1 MIPQTL
7 LWVGLIVAWLVV
19 LVPMLAA
26 RHPKV
31 NQVSDATLKT
41 RLLHRGGS
49 ATRAVRRRI
58 RPAATV
64 AEARADEAPADQDHD
79 EDVDGRIVLGK
90 ADGAVEAAQL
100 ADEEA
105 EAHAYVDSDV
115 DDLHGSSPMD
125 GDTTPIPTV
134 ERAAMRAKAKVVD
147 LDDLDAPE
155 AKPVVKAESD
165 AAAPEAEPIVRRVTA
180 PVDEPVAE
188 PVAEIQPAAELPA
201 AELPADEAR
210 GEDASRDDAVEFVD
224 EDVDE
229 VPADEQLTEELAPV
243 ARPARADDDEL
254 DDDELADE
262 YADAE
267 YSAEDGEAEPRR
279 RRGGY
284 DPENDARLTE
294 ARFRFRQ
301 RVTLVLGVLAVVAL
315 GAGLMNVPFAWY
327 GLGAVVLALVVYLTY
342 LRRTVRIE
350 SEIRRRRMARLERA
364 RRERAREAEVR
375 DGVPAHL
382 RRGGCIVMEI
392 DDEDPAFDHLPRY
405 RAEEFD
411 FLDRPADLREPYE
424 RKVG

>member
-26 RHPKV
+26 RHPRV

-49 ATRAVRRRI
+49 AGRAVRRRI

-64 AEARADEAPADQDHD
+64 VEEPRGECPADADAGLVDD
-79 EDVDGRIVLGK
+79 EIVEDGRIVLGTNSTSATDGH
-90 ADGAVEAAQL
+90 AD
-100 ADEEA
+100 DDA

-125 GDTTPIPTV
+125 GDTTPIHTV
-134 ERAAMRAKAKVVD
+134 ERAVMSERTKVTD
-147 LDDLDAPE
+147 LDHLD
-155 AKPVVKAESD
+155 VD
-165 AAAPEAEPIVRRVTA
+165 AAGA
-180 PVDEPVAE
+180 
-188 PVAEIQPAAELPA
+188 
-201 AELPADEAR
+201 ADEAA
-210 GEDASRDDAVEFVD
+210 EAAEAAEYDDT
-224 EDVDE
+224 VDE
-229 VPADEQLTEELAPV
+229 VPVDEQLTEELAPV
-243 ARPARADDDEL
+243 ARPVAEDDAECEDEHSG
-254 DDDELADE
+254 
-262 YADAE
+262 ADA
-267 YSAEDGEAEPRR
+267 AQDDAAEPRR

-284 DPENDARLTE
+284 DPENDARITE

-301 RVTLVLGVLAVVAL
+301 RVTLVLGVLAVVTL
-315 GAGLMNVPFAWY
+315 GAGLMNVPLAWY
-327 GLGAVVLALVVYLTY
+327 GLGAVVLALVAYLAY
-342 LRRTVRIE
+342 LRRSVRIE
-350 SEIRRRRMARLERA
+350 TEIRRRRTARLERA

-382 RRGGCIVMEI
+382 RRGGCVVMEI

-411 FLDRPADLREPYE
+411 FLDRPADVREPYE

>member
-49 ATRAVRRRI
+49 AKLALRRKI
-58 RPAATV
+58 RPTGQSAERDEPAESESGTALEAERAAELTEDDEV
-64 AEARADEAPADQDHD
+64 LFTSRADDPAEQ
-79 EDVDGRIVLGK
+79 
-90 ADGAVEAAQL
+90 

-105 EAHAYVDSDV
+105 EAHAFVDSDV
-115 DDLHGSSPMD
+115 DDLHAVSPMD
-125 GDTTPIPTV
+125 GETTPIRTV
-134 ERAAMRAKAKVVD
+134 RRADMTV
-147 LDDLDAPE
+147 
-155 AKPVVKAESD
+155 PVES
-165 AAAPEAEPIVRRVTA
+165 AEP
-180 PVDEPVAE
+180 DESAE
-188 PVAEIQPAAELPA
+188 PVESVEPVRRAEPAELEVRPA
-201 AELPADEAR
+201 DAADLPSETSDEVADESSELADEVDEVDEASGEIPADEA
-210 GEDASRDDAVEFVD
+210 
-224 EDVDE
+224 
-229 VPADEQLTEELAPV
+229 LTEEVTPV
-243 ARPARADDDEL
+243 DRAAVERI
-254 DDDELADE
+254 
-262 YADAE
+262 
-267 YSAEDGEAEPRR
+267 DGTRS
-279 RRGGY
+279 RRGGF
-284 DPENDARLTE
+284 DPENDARITE

-327 GLGAVVLALVVYLTY
+327 GLGAVVLALALYLTY

-350 SEIRRRRMARLERA
+350 AEIRRRRTARLERA
-364 RRERAREAEVR
+364 RRERAREAEEF
-375 DGVPAHL
+375 DGVPAHR

-405 RAEEFD
+405 RAEEFE
-411 FLDRPADLREPYE
+411 FLHRPELREPME

>member
-58 RPAATV
+58 RPTATV
-64 AEARADEAPADQDHD
+64 AEKADDEAA
-79 EDVDGRIVLGK
+79 EDAEAAEVSAEEELEDGRIVLGRTSI
-90 ADGAVEAAQL
+90 D
-100 ADEEA
+100 DEDRLDTDRLDDEVLDDEA
-105 EAHAYVDSDV
+105 EAHAFVDSDV
-115 DDLHGSSPMD
+115 DDLHATSPMD

-134 ERAAMRAKAKVVD
+134 ERAAMRAQAKIVD
-147 LDDLDAPE
+147 LDHLDV
-155 AKPVVKAESD
+155 PVAKAESD
-165 AAAPEAEPIVRRVTA
+165 AAAPEAEPIVRRVSA
-180 PVDEPVAE
+180 PAEQLPVEPPAAEAADPVAE
-188 PVAEIQPAAELPA
+188 PVAEAEEPV
-201 AELPADEAR
+201 EEDEA
-210 GEDASRDDAVEFVD
+210 F
-224 EDVDE
+224 DE
-229 VPADEQLTEELAPV
+229 VAADEQLTEEIAP
-243 ARPARADDDEL
+243 ATRPV
-254 DDDELADE
+254 
-262 YADAE
+262 ADAE
-267 YSAEDGEAEPRR
+267 DDDVEDDLDAAELEDVEAEPRR

-301 RVTLVLGVLAVVAL
+301 RVTLVLGVLAVIAL

-327 GLGAVVLALVVYLTY
+327 GLGAVVLALVLYLTY

-350 SEIRRRRMARLERA
+350 AEIRRRRMARLERA

-411 FLDRPADLREPYE
+411 FLDRPADLGEPYE

>member
-1 MIPQTL
+1 MPEGADMIPQTL

-64 AEARADEAPADQDHD
+64 AEERPAERDDAELD
-79 EDVDGRIVLGK
+79 DDVDDVEDGRIVLGK
-90 ADGAVEAAQL
+90 TDAVAEDDI
-100 ADEEA
+100 ADEDA

-134 ERAAMRAKAKVVD
+134 ERAAMAKRTKIVD
-147 LDDLDAPE
+147 LDRLDAPVDE
-155 AKPVVKAESD
+155 APVDDATAE
-165 AAAPEAEPIVRRVTA
+165 AAAPEAAPIVRRVTA
-180 PVDEPVAE
+180 PVAE
-188 PVAEIQPAAELPA
+188 PEAEPAHEPAAEA
-201 AELPADEAR
+201 DAEIEAELDLEDDEI
-210 GEDASRDDAVEFVD
+210 VEAAAYDENAD

-229 VPADEQLTEELAPV
+229 LDDVPADEQLTEEFDPV
-243 ARPARADDDEL
+243 ERPAAEHDDEF
-254 DDDELADE
+254 D
-262 YADAE
+262 
-267 YSAEDGEAEPRR
+267 AEPRR

-284 DPENDARLTE
+284 DPENDARITE

-327 GLGAVVLALVVYLTY
+327 GLGAVVLALVAYLAY

-350 SEIRRRRMARLERA
+350 TEIRRRRMARLERA

-411 FLDRPADLREPYE
+411 FLDRPADVREPYE

>member
-49 ATRAVRRRI
+49 AGRAVRRRI

-64 AEARADEAPADQDHD
+64 AETRTEDAPAEEDLD

-90 ADGAVEAAQL
+90 TDRAADEELL

-134 ERAAMRAKAKVVD
+134 ERAAMRAKAKIVD
-147 LDDLDAPE
+147 LDDLDVPV
-155 AKPVVKAESD
+155 AKPVANAETD

-180 PVDEPVAE
+180 PVEEPVA
-188 PVAEIQPAAELPA
+188 VAEVAPIAELPA
-201 AELPADEAR
+201 EEARVEDEA
-210 GEDASRDDAVEFVD
+210 VD
-224 EDVDE
+224 EAAEYVDAEYEGEAVDE

-243 ARPARADDDEL
+243 ARPARDADDEL
-254 DDDELADE
+254 DDD
-262 YADAE
+262 YADAD
-267 YSAEDGEAEPRR
+267 YAAEDVEAQPRR

-315 GAGLMNVPFAWY
+315 GAGLMNIPFAWY

-350 SEIRRRRMARLERA
+350 AEIRRRRTARLERA
-364 RRERAREAEVR
+364 RRERAREAEVL

-411 FLDRPADLREPYE
+411 FLDRPADLREPLE

>member
-64 AEARADEAPADQDHD
+64 AETRTEEAPAAEDLD

-90 ADGAVEAAQL
+90 ADGAADDTLL

-147 LDDLDAPE
+147 LDDLDAPV
-155 AKPVVKAESD
+155 AKPVAQAEND
-165 AAAPEAEPIVRRVTA
+165 AAAPESEPIVRRVTA
-180 PVDEPVAE
+180 PEPESADEIE
-188 PVAEIQPAAELPA
+188 PI
-201 AELPADEAR
+201 AELPADEA
-210 GEDASRDDAVEFVD
+210 VEFVD
-224 EDVDE
+224 EAVDE

-243 ARPARADDDEL
+243 ARPARAADERDDDIDAE
-254 DDDELADE
+254 
-262 YADAE
+262 ADAE
-267 YSAEDGEAEPRR
+267 YAAEDVEAEPRR

-284 DPENDARLTE
+284 DPENDARITE

-327 GLGAVVLALVVYLTY
+327 GLGAVMVALVVYLAY

-350 SEIRRRRMARLERA
+350 TEIRRRRMARLERA

>member
-49 ATRAVRRRI
+49 AGRAVRRRI

-64 AEARADEAPADQDHD
+64 VEERATDDAELD
-79 EDVDGRIVLGK
+79 EDAEDIEDGRIVLGRTAA
-90 ADGAVEAAQL
+90 ADDS
-100 ADEEA
+100 ADEDA

-125 GDTTPIPTV
+125 GDTTPIHTV
-134 ERAAMRAKAKVVD
+134 ERAAMAKRTKVVD
-147 LDDLDAPE
+147 LDHLDVDDTADTDE
-155 AKPVVKAESD
+155 
-165 AAAPEAEPIVRRVTA
+165 AAAPEAAPIVRRVTA
-180 PVDEPVAE
+180 PVAEAVVAEPPVEQPVAE
-188 PVAEIQPAAELPA
+188 AGIEDFESEADIEAEADEFVAAAEYD
-201 AELPADEAR
+201 DE
-210 GEDASRDDAVEFVD
+210 
-224 EDVDE
+224 E
-229 VPADEQLTEELAPV
+229 VAADEQLTEELAPV
-243 ARPARADDDEL
+243 ARPAADSEAEYDDEA
-254 DDDELADE
+254 EYEDE
-262 YADAE
+262 YAAADEAQDDA
-267 YSAEDGEAEPRR
+267 AEPRR

-284 DPENDARLTE
+284 DPENDARITE

-327 GLGAVVLALVVYLTY
+327 GLGAVVLALVAYLAY

-350 SEIRRRRMARLERA
+350 TEIRRRRMARLERA

-411 FLDRPADLREPYE
+411 FLDRPADVREPYE

>member
-49 ATRAVRRRI
+49 AGRAVRRRI

-64 AEARADEAPADQDHD
+64 VEEPRGEADADAELEDDEIV
-79 EDVDGRIVLGK
+79 EDGRIVLGK
-90 ADGAVEAAQL
+90 TSDSAADDT
-100 ADEEA
+100 ADEDA

-125 GDTTPIPTV
+125 GDTTPIHTV
-134 ERAAMRAKAKVVD
+134 ERAAMAKRTKVVD
-147 LDDLDAPE
+147 LDHLDVDAPE
-155 AKPVVKAESD
+155 ATDE
-165 AAAPEAEPIVRRVTA
+165 AAAPEAAPIVRRVTA
-180 PVDEPVAE
+180 PAAEAVVEAAPEADIAADADLDVEADIEVDE
-188 PVAEIQPAAELPA
+188 AAEY
-201 AELPADEAR
+201 D
-210 GEDASRDDAVEFVD
+210 
-224 EDVDE
+224 DVDD
-229 VPADEQLTEELAPV
+229 VAADEQLTEEIDPVSRPV
-243 ARPARADDDEL
+243 AEGADDEL
-254 DDDELADE
+254 DDAEYEGE
-262 YADAE
+262 YADEAR
-267 YSAEDGEAEPRR
+267 DAEPRR

-284 DPENDARLTE
+284 DPENDARITE

-327 GLGAVVLALVVYLTY
+327 GLGAVVLALVAYLAY

-350 SEIRRRRMARLERA
+350 TEIRRRRMARLERA

-411 FLDRPADLREPYE
+411 FLDRPADRPADVREPYE

>member
-58 RPAATV
+58 RPTGLVAA
-64 AEARADEAPADQDHD
+64 ERADEDRDAAPLDRDDDLD
-79 EDVDGRIVLGK
+79 EDLDDGRIVFGT
-90 ADGAVEAAQL
+90 AGAPDEEL

-134 ERAAMRAKAKVVD
+134 ERAAMRAKAKIVD
-147 LDDLDAPE
+147 LDDLDDDLPA
-155 AKPVVKAESD
+155 ATPVLKAESD
-165 AAAPEAEPIVRRVTA
+165 AAAPEAEPIVRRVTEPEEA
-180 PVDEPVAE
+180 VEIEEIEAEADTVDE
-188 PVAEIQPAAELPA
+188 
-201 AELPADEAR
+201 
-210 GEDASRDDAVEFVD
+210 AVEDV
-224 EDVDE
+224 VDE
-229 VPADEQLTEELAPV
+229 VPADDQLTEELAPV
-243 ARPARADDDEL
+243 ARPSRADDDEL
-254 DDDELADE
+254 EDE
-262 YADAE
+262 YDEEYPAAEFEDA
-267 YSAEDGEAEPRR
+267 EAEPRR

-301 RVTLVLGVLAVVAL
+301 RVTLVLGVLAVIAL

-327 GLGAVVLALVVYLTY
+327 GLGAVVVALVLYLTY

-350 SEIRRRRMARLERA
+350 AEIRRRRMARLERA

-411 FLDRPADLREPYE
+411 FLDRPSDLREPLE